1 MMARPVFLAAL
12 AVTQL
17 SGVAAAESPTL
28 PWLHGFTGARGRASA
43 DPGAIGWFGGEVE
56 CPAEAQPPLRLVAEV
71 SPAAGRE
78 TIVATLTGGIRVTSA
93 EGIELATSAG
103 YPCEGSADELE
114 VLAAGSVFG
123 ERTIV
128 LAFTSGGRR
137 EQQTW
142 LGVYRLGFRGE
153 IDPLFAGVVET
164 REDGI
169 VRTGSVTFI
178 PGALIYR
185 PPAQHDSL
193 WVFDP
198 VVHTYTPRGPFAHEA
213 VPHS

>member
-1 MMARPVFLAAL
+1 MRARTAAL
-12 AVTQL
+12 VVLALLQL
-17 SGVAAAESPTL
+17 AGVGAADEPAL
-28 PWLHGFTGARGRASA
+28 PWLHGFAPAQSRTSA
-43 DPGAIGWFGGEVE
+43 PGSTSWFDGDLD
-56 CPAEAQPPLRLVAEV
+56 CPADAQPPLTLVADV
-71 SPAAGRE
+71 APAGGRE

-93 EGIELATSAG
+93 EGVELAASPG
-103 YPCEGSADELE
+103 YPCAGSADELE

-137 EQQTW
+137 EQYTW
-142 LGVYRLGFRGE
+142 LGVYRIGFGGE
-153 IDPLFAGVVET
+153 IDPLFAGVVEQ

-169 VRTGSVTFI
+169 VRRGSVTFI

-185 PPAQHDSL
+185 PPGHRDSL

-198 VVHTYTPRGPFAHEA
+198 VVHTYTPRGPFGHE
-213 VPHS
+213 VLPHS

>member
-1 MMARPVFLAAL
+1 MMASRFVLAAL

-17 SGVAAAESPTL
+17 SVAAADSPSL
-28 PWLHGFTGARGRASA
+28 PWLHGFGGARVRASA
-43 DPGAIGWFGGEVE
+43 DPGSVGWFGAEVD
-56 CPAEAQPPLRLVAEV
+56 CPADAQAPLRLVADV
-71 SPAAGRE
+71 SPTAGRE
-78 TIVATLTGGIRVTSA
+78 TIVATLTGGIRVTSS
-93 EGIELATSAG
+93 EGVELATSAG
-103 YPCEGSADELE
+103 YPCAGSADELE

-123 ERTIV
+123 DRTIV

-142 LGVYRLGFRGE
+142 LGVYRIGFGGE
-153 IDPLFAGVVET
+153 IDSLFAGVVET

-185 PPAQHDSL
+185 PPGHHDSL

-198 VVHTYTPRGPFAHEA
+198 VVHTYTPRGPFDHEA
-213 VPHS
+213 EPHS

>member
-1 MMARPVFLAAL
+1 MMSGTLLVAAL
-12 AVTQL
+12 AMAQL
-17 SGVAAAESPTL
+17 SGVAAADVPSL
-28 PWLHGFTGARGRASA
+28 PWLHGFTGVRIRASA
-43 DPGAIGWFGGEVE
+43 DPGTIGWFGGEVE
-56 CPAEAQPPLRLVAEV
+56 CPADAQPPLRLVADV
-71 SPAAGRE
+71 SPAGGRE

-93 EGIELATSAG
+93 EGVELATSAG
-103 YPCEGSADELE
+103 YPCQGSIDELD

-142 LGVYRLGFRGE
+142 IGVYRLGFHGE

-164 REDGI
+164 WEDGI

-178 PGALIYR
+178 PGGLIYR
-185 PPAQHDSL
+185 PPGHRDSL

-213 VPHS
+213 APHS

>member
-1 MMARPVFLAAL
+1 MMTRTLLVAAL
-12 AVTQL
+12 AVAQL
-17 SGVAAAESPTL
+17 SGAAGADVPTL
-28 PWLHGFTGARGRASA
+28 PWLHGFAGARVRAGA
-43 DPGAIGWFGGEVE
+43 DPGAIGWLGGQVE
-56 CPAEAQPPLRLVAEV
+56 CPADAQPPLRLVADV

-78 TIVATLTGGIRVTSA
+78 IIVATLTGGIRVTSS
-93 EGIELATSAG
+93 EGVELATSSG
-103 YPCEGSADELE
+103 YPCQGSADELE
-114 VLAAGSVFG
+114 VLAAGTVFG

-153 IDPLFAGVVET
+153 IDPLFAGVVES

-185 PPAQHDSL
+185 PPGNHDSL

-198 VVHTYTPRGPFAHEA
+198 VVHTYTPRGPFAHETI
-213 VPHS
+213 PHS